1 MLKSK
6 PSLFF
11 IGIALG
17 ALSGYLFIFNY
28 INVLTVKESPS
39 AGQYKTFSLN
49 HDSIIR
55 TYDVYVPDGL
65 EPDSPVFFVFHG
77 SYGTSE
83 DMRIAT
89 GYDFEYLAQ
98 EKGFL
103 VVYPQGYENFW
114 NDCRTS
120 ADYEANLQNID
131 DVGFFKKMVEALEED
146 FLIDTSKIVATGMS
160 NGGQM
165 MYRLAYEAPDDV
177 LLLVPLVATIPVKE
191 NNSCERSGRSVN
203 IMIFNGTAD
212 QIAPYQG
219 GLVSLFGNNSRGI
232 VQSSDNTYEYWK
244 DLDDSIEEEIITLEE
259 SDGDL
264 NSSVIKKISKGKKVV
279 ALYTLVNG
287 GHIYAS
293 PNVEYSAYF
302 NGNVR
307 DINTS
312 QEIYSV
318 FESLTK

>member
-1 MLKSK
+1 
-6 PSLFF
+6 
-11 IGIALG
+11 
-17 ALSGYLFIFNY
+17 
-28 INVLTVKESPS
+28 
-39 AGQYKTFSLN
+39 
-49 HDSIIR
+49 
-55 TYDVYVPDGL
+55 
-65 EPDSPVFFVFHG
+65 
-77 SYGTSE
+77 
-83 DMRIAT
+83 
-89 GYDFEYLAQ
+89 
-98 EKGFL
+98 
-103 VVYPQGYENFW
+103 
-114 NDCRTS
+114 
-120 ADYEANLQNID
+120 
-131 DVGFFKKMVEALEED
+131 
-146 FLIDTSKIVATGMS
+146 
-160 NGGQM
+160 

-244 DLDDSIEEEIITLEE
+244 DLDDSIEEEIINLEE